1 MATIADET
9 KEKMNGTLEHFK
21 VELKT
26 IRTGRAN
33 TGMLDGVM
41 VEVYGSPTRLKEV
54 ASINAPE
61 ARQLVV
67 TPFDPKNV
75 NVIAKAIEKANL
87 GVSPIAD
94 GNVVRIKIPPMD
106 EAKRKEM
113 VKIIHKMCEEAKVKI
128 RNIRRDMNEKARKQ
142 KQEWIL
148 PEDQLKKIEKT
159 IQEHTD
165 KFCSLADE
173 ATVQKEKEIMT
184 V

>member
-1 MATIADET
+1 
-9 KEKMNGTLEHFK
+9 
-21 VELKT
+21 
-26 IRTGRAN
+26 
-33 TGMLDGVM
+33 MLDGVM

-113 VKIIHKMCEEAKVKI
+113 VKIM
-128 RNIRRDMNEKARKQ
+128 
-142 KQEWIL
+142 
-148 PEDQLKKIEKT
+148 
-159 IQEHTD
+159 
-165 KFCSLADE
+165 S
-173 ATVQKEKEIMT
+173 
-184 V
+184 